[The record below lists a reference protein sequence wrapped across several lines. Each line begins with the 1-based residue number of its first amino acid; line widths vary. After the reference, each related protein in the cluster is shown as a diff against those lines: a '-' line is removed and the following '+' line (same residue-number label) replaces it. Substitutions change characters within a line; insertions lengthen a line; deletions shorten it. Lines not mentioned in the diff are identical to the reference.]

1 MEALRILVANERSLA
16 RRGLKTLVESHPGW
30 EICGEA
36 RTGGEA
42 VSEAIKLKP
51 DVAILDINMPGL
63 SGREATKR
71 IRTVSPNTEVLIL
84 SPFSSDRLIQE
95 ILGVGARGCILESD
109 SDRDLINA
117 ITAIANHEPF
127 PAQRVAPL
135 APGVAVLPAIAKL
148 RRVKKNYASSAAA
161 YSEESS
167 PALKPLFDGAS
178 PSMAAPTKIEQMQK
192 HLAETIALVGP
203 PLEVQLAR
211 VNRGKPDNLSAQDYI
226 TDEFFAVAVRF
237 CGIDG
242 GRSERV
248 PRLSCE
254 IFSQLAPSKY
264 HNLSA
269 SAMTRLMAEVG
280 KAFPE
285 RYAGELQASSFLCV
299 SLLRSSDQTFGT
311 SYAEKAGRCLLDFAG
326 LLAANPAGPSPGEE
340 LELRRMETIL
350 KVKPLRSDPVVR
362 RPRVVAED
370 RPVDR
375 IFQDQPPSSEEIWR
389 VADRPPEPERLP
401 ESHEVLPARSMT
413 RSAIQAAIHM
423 VLRPFPSL
431 HKIKNWLKAPLR

>member
-1 MEALRILVANERSLA
+1 
-16 RRGLKTLVESHPGW
+16 
-30 EICGEA
+30 
-36 RTGGEA
+36 
-42 VSEAIKLKP
+42 
-51 DVAILDINMPGL
+51 
-63 SGREATKR
+63 
-71 IRTVSPNTEVLIL
+71 
-84 SPFSSDRLIQE
+84 
-95 ILGVGARGCILESD
+95 
-109 SDRDLINA
+109 
-117 ITAIANHEPF
+117 
-127 PAQRVAPL
+127 
-135 APGVAVLPAIAKL
+135 VLPAIAKL
-148 RRVKKNYASSAAA
+148 PRVKKNNGSSAAA

-167 PALKPLFDGAS
+167 PALQPLFDVAS
-178 PSMAAPTKIEQMQK
+178 SSMAAPTKIEQMQK

-211 VNRGKPDNLSAQDYI
+211 INRGKPDDLSAQDYI

-269 SAMTRLMAEVG
+269 STMTRLMAEVG

-299 SLLRSSDQTFGT
+299 SLLRSSDETFGT
-311 SYAEKAGRCLLDFAG
+311 SYAEKVGRCLLDFAG

-340 LELRRMETIL
+340 SELRRMETIL

-362 RPRVVAED
+362 RRRVVSED

-375 IFQDQPPSSEEIWR
+375 IFQDQPLSSEEVWR

-401 ESHEVLPARSMT
+401 ESHEVLPSMT

-423 VLRPFPSL
+423 VLRTFPSL
-431 HKIKNWLKAPLR
+431 HKIKNWLKAPIR